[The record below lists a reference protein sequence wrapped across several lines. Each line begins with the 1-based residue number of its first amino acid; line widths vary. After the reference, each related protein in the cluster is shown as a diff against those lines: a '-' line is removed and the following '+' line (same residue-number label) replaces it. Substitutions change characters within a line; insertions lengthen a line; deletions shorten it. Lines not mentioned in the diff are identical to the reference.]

1 MLTTKEKTS
10 QKPRNHLK
18 TSRKAFLSY
27 SFGGILLKVAAMG
40 IGFLAS
46 LIYARALGPV
56 EYGYYAYIVAWM
68 TMLHLITSLGL
79 SEYLVREV
87 AKAHTPGHAR
97 WLLRW
102 AQRWVLSLY
111 ALVLVSALTVLTLL
125 PLPAPYPKLITIG
138 IGIPVINALA
148 GLRQGVLRGQGK
160 VVSAQAPPFLIAPA
174 VMLVLLASAWLW
186 LDSLTA
192 SLTLVALVI
201 SALVTLIISHIQYLR
216 STHGCAYETWPASL
230 SAAFPF
236 LLLGGLNF
244 LYARLDQ
251 LAIGILIGP
260 EAVGVYAISAR
271 VSEVI
276 TFLSLGFELA
286 LGPRI
291 AALFAD
297 RQYSEVEGLVRT
309 SARWVFSLSLF
320 GGLPIALFSGVL
332 LEYVFGI
339 GFVAGGHALSI
350 LLVGHITRFA
360 FGSCALVL
368 NMADHAK
375 ITMRVLSLGAI
386 TNLVLDMVLIPSF
399 GINGAALATGITYVL
414 SAAIL
419 HHLVRRRLGIRPDV
433 F

>member
-1 MLTTKEKTS
+1 
-10 QKPRNHLK
+10 
-18 TSRKAFLSY
+18 
-27 SFGGILLKVAAMG
+27 MG

-68 TMLHLITSLGL
+68 TMLHLVTSLGL
-79 SEYLVREV
+79 GEYLVREV
-87 AKAHTPGHAR
+87 AKARTPGHAR

-102 AQRWVLSLY
+102 AQRWVLSSY
-111 ALVLVSALTVLTLL
+111 TLVLASALIVLTLL
-125 PLPAPYPKLITIG
+125 PLPAPYPELIAIG
-138 IGIPVINALA
+138 MGIPVINALA

-160 VVSAQAPPFLIAPA
+160 VVSAQTPPFLIGPA
-174 VMLVLLASAWLW
+174 VMLVLLASAWWW
-186 LDSLTA
+186 LDSIT
-192 SLTLVALVI
+192 STLTLGAMVV
-201 SALVTLIISHIQYLR
+201 SSFVVLIISQIQYSC
-216 STHGCAYETWPASL
+216 STHSSAYETWPVSL

-276 TFLSLGFELA
+276 TFLSLGFDLA

-291 AALFAD
+291 ARLFAD
-297 RQYSEVEGLVRT
+297 RQYPVAEALVRT

-320 GGLPIALFSGVL
+320 VGFPIALLSGIL
-332 LEYVFGI
+332 LEYVFGS
-339 GFVAGGHALSI
+339 GFVAGRHALSI

-360 FGSCALVL
+360 FGPCALIL
-368 NMADHAK
+368 NMADHAG
-375 ITMRVLSLGAI
+375 ITTRVLSLGAA
-386 TNLVLDMVLIPSF
+386 TNLALDIILIPGF

-419 HHLVRRRLGIRPDV
+419 HYLVRRRIGIRPSV